1 MSDRLATHFAT
12 WRTAQH
18 KALVPYLTAGFPDQS
33 DTLDL
38 LQRIADAGADV
49 IELGVP
55 FSDPVADGP
64 TIQRASQHALE
75 HGTSLKW
82 VLDTLTRFR
91 ATSQTPVVLFSY
103 LNPVLSYGWQDF
115 LRDAESAGAQGVLLT
130 DLPVGGDVALES
142 ALQQSPLSLIRLI
155 APTTTAERAREIAR
169 SGQGFLYYIARMGVT
184 GARATLPEDLP
195 AQLAALRAVSELP
208 ICVGFGIS
216 TPEQAAAVARDADGV
231 VVGSAVIDAIER
243 SGGPA
248 AQRLLADMRKAIDA
262 L

>member
-155 APTTTAERAREIAR
+155 APTTTAEAC
-169 SGQGFLYYIARMGVT
+169 SL
-184 GARATLPEDLP
+184 
-195 AQLAALRAVSELP
+195 
-208 ICVGFGIS
+208 S
-216 TPEQAAAVARDADGV
+216 T
-231 VVGSAVIDAIER
+231 SA
-243 SGGPA
+243 
-248 AQRLLADMRKAIDA
+248 
-262 L
+262 